1 MPMSPVS
8 TLHTRLRN
16 KDGFTLIELLIAM
29 ALGLIVSLAA
39 FSILEFTTS
48 DVSRITNRAHVDQT
62 GRVAL
67 EKIMLQLHSACVAVT
82 ITPIEPKSNENT
94 IKFVS
99 ETSPLNSK
107 QEPISSLSTVK
118 LHEITYNK
126 ATGTLTEK
134 SRPSVGTNP
143 LFKFNEHET
152 PEPTVHTLLTGIKQ
166 TEVINE
172 TTHLPEIIPIFQYYR
187 YYVSSDTKVKLGEAK
202 LGELDPERMSDST
215 MAIEKSPT
223 ETEAEKVA
231 KVTISFTLTPEGKE
245 GAFAKGDQPV
255 ALEDSAIFRFTPSS
269 EEAGNTNLPCAQI

>member
-1 MPMSPVS
+1 MSPE
-8 TLHTRLRN
+8 TRPHILRSEH
-16 KDGFTLIELLIAM
+16 GFTLMELLIAM
-29 ALGLIVSLAA
+29 ALGLVVSLAA

-67 EKIMLQLHSACVAVT
+67 EKIMLQLHSTCVAVT

-118 LHEITYNK
+118 LHEIIYTPAGGGK
-126 ATGTLTEK
+126 AGTLTEK
-134 SRPSVGTNP
+134 YWSSSGTTPN
-143 LFKFNEHET
+143 FTFNNEHEAGT
-152 PEPTVHTLLTGIKQ
+152 ERKLLTGVKQ
-166 TEVINE
+166 TEYE
-172 TTHLPEIIPIFQYYR
+172 EAGKTIITPIFRYYR
-187 YYVSSDTKVKLGEAK
+187 YYQATDSEVKLGKAS
-202 LGELDPERMSDST
+202 LGQLDPIPLTKAELENV
-215 MAIEKSPT
+215 A
-223 ETEAEKVA
+223 EAEKVA

-269 EEAGNTNLPCAQI
+269 EEAANTNLPCAQI

>member
-1 MPMSPVS
+1 MSSGNAPPI
-8 TLHTRLRN
+8 RLRSEH
-16 KDGFTLIELLIAM
+16 GFTLVEVLVAM
-29 ALGLIVSLAA
+29 VIGMIVSLGA
-39 FSILEFTTS
+39 FSLLEFTTS
-48 DVSRITNRAHVDQT
+48 DVSRVTARAHIDQT

-99 ETSPLNSK
+99 ETSPLNGKS
-107 QEPISSLSTVK
+107 EPISSLSSVK

-126 ATGTLTEK
+126 AEGTLTEK
-134 SRPSVGTNP
+134 SRPSSGTTP
-143 LFKFNEHET
+143 FFKFTEHET
-152 PEPTVHTLLTGIKQ
+152 PEPTVHILLTGVKQ

-172 TTHLPEIIPIFQYYR
+172 TTHLPELIPIFQYYR
-187 YYVSSDTKVKLGEAK
+187 YYASTDTKIKTGEAK
-202 LGELDPERMSDST
+202 LGELDPEHMSNAT

-231 KVTISFTLTPEGKE
+231 KVTMSFTLTPEGKE
-245 GAFAKGDQPV
+245 GILAKGDQPI